1 MSANMG
7 TDDDHKKRRWDWG
20 REGDSAWARGLPVAG
35 ILTLTFLAYAG
46 TLGFGFVLDDRFQVV
61 GNPFIAS
68 WRFVPQYFSSHVWSY
83 LYPHLL
89 SNYYRPLFLLWLRL
103 NHALFG
109 LHAWGWHLTSVSAHL
124 AVTYLVYRL
133 GLRLTRDAWIA
144 AAGGFMFGLHPVHVE
159 AVAYVSGVPEPLSTL
174 FVLAAFLAWLRS
186 RGPGARL
193 WWPALLPQASCA
205 GRLAASTALFAAAL
219 LSKESSLMLPVF
231 VAVFAWIYAVV
242 DGGEARSGER
252 LRAALVAVAPF
263 LGVTLAYLPLRVW
276 ALKGFAHTVTP
287 LALSTAILT
296 VPSVVLFYLR
306 LLVWPARLSCYYDTP
321 YVSAPAFR
329 SFLLPLIVIFAVL
342 AALVFWY
349 RRTRRRS
356 REESRALAFASLW
369 MGLAILAVL
378 NFRLLPEGEIAH
390 DRYLYLPSVGFSILV
405 ALAWRQARFR
415 HARLLAR
422 PARAVAL
429 GVVFSVL
436 MAFATARQSLYWSDD
451 LSLNFHAHE
460 IAPQNVSAT
469 TSLAAAAAE
478 RGMVPAAQALY
489 RQALES
495 HPDFWRA
502 NVNLAYLYYQQGNFP
517 EAVRSFERSAAAD
530 PTDGDQFL
538 YLGLA
543 RMRLNRLAEA
553 EGAIRTALLVRP
565 RGRGYHLGLG
575 LVLKQAGKLA
585 EARQEF
591 AAELAEN
598 PQDAQARALLSE
610 IEGQIESQAAK
621 PTANSFSP
629 RPR

>member
-1 MSANMG
+1 MG
-7 TDDDHKKRRWDWG
+7 TDDGYKKRRWDWG
-20 REGDSAWARGLPVAG
+20 WEGDPLWARGLPVAA
-35 ILTLTFLAYAG
+35 ILTATFIAYAA
-46 TLGFGFVLDDRFQVV
+46 TLGFGFVFDDQAGIV
-61 GNPFIAS
+61 GNDAIRA
-68 WRFVPQYFSSHVWSY
+68 WRYLPSYFTSHVWSY

-103 NHALFG
+103 NETLFD
-109 LHAWGWHLTSVSAHL
+109 LRAWGWHFTSVVAHL

-133 GLRLTRDAWIA
+133 GFRLTRDTGTAV
-144 AAGGFMFGLHPVHVE
+144 AGALVFGLHPVHIE
-159 AVAYVSGVPEPLSTL
+159 AVAYISGVAEPLSTV

-186 RGPGARL
+186 RGPGPRL
-193 WWPALLPQASCA
+193 RWV
-205 GRLAASTALFAAAL
+205 AASTALFAAAL

-231 VAVFAWIYAVV
+231 IAVYAWIYAAV
-242 DGGEARSGER
+242 DGGAARSGER
-252 LRAALVAVAPF
+252 VRAALVSVAPF
-263 LGVTLAYLPLRVW
+263 LVVTLAYLPLRVW

-296 VPSVVLFYLR
+296 VPSVVIFYLR

-321 YVSAPAFR
+321 YVSAPSFR
-329 SFLLPLIVIFAVL
+329 GFALPLVVLVAVVGV
-342 AALVFWY
+342 LVLWY
-349 RRTRRRS
+349 RWTRRRS
-356 REESRALAFASLW
+356 PEESRALAFASLW
-369 MGLAILAVL
+369 MALAILPVL

-405 ALAWRQARFR
+405 VLAWRQAGFR

-422 PARAVAL
+422 PAWAAAL
-429 GVVFSVL
+429 GVAFCVL
-436 MAFATARQSLYWSDD
+436 MAFATVRQTLYWSDD

-460 IAPQNVSAT
+460 IAPRNVSAT

-478 RGMVPAAQALY
+478 RGMVAVAQALY

-517 EAVRSFERSAAAD
+517 EAVRYFERSAAAD

-543 RMRLNRLAEA
+543 RLRLNRLAEA

-565 RGRGYHLGLG
+565 RGHGYHLGLG

-585 EARQEF
+585 EAKQEF
-591 AAELAEN
+591 AAQLAEN
-598 PQDAQARALLSE
+598 PQDAQARALLVE
-610 IEGQIESQAAK
+610 VEGQLERQPVGPGVNPPASGQ
-621 PTANSFSP
+621 
-629 RPR
+629 R

>member
-1 MSANMG
+1 MG
-7 TDDDHKKRRWDWG
+7 TDDGCKKRRWDWG
-20 REGDSAWARGLPVAG
+20 REGDSPWARGLPVAA
-35 ILTLTFLAYAG
+35 ILTATFIAYAA

-61 GNPFIAS
+61 GNPFVAS

-83 LYPHLL
+83 RYPHLL

-103 NHALFG
+103 NETLFG
-109 LHAWGWHLTSVSAHL
+109 LRAWGWHFTSVAAHL

-133 GLRLTRDAWIA
+133 GFRLTRDVWIA
-144 AAGGFMFGLHPVHVE
+144 AAAGLVFGLHPVHVE
-159 AVAYVSGVPEPLSTL
+159 AVAYISGVAEPLSML

-186 RGPGARL
+186 RGPGPRL
-193 WWPALLPQASCA
+193 RWPALLPQASCA
-205 GRLAASTALFAAAL
+205 GRLAASMALYGAAL
-219 LSKESSLMLPVF
+219 LSKESSLMLPVII
-231 VAVFAWIYAVV
+231 AVFAWIYATV

-252 LRAALVAVAPF
+252 VRAALVAVAPF
-263 LGVTLAYLPLRVW
+263 LAVTLAYLPLRVW

-321 YVSAPAFR
+321 YVSAAVFR
-329 SFLLPLIVIFAVL
+329 SFLLPLVVIFAVL
-342 AALVFWY
+342 AALVFLY
-349 RRTRRRS
+349 RWTRRRS
-356 REESRALAFASLW
+356 RQESRALAFASLW
-369 MGLAILAVL
+369 MALAILPVL

-390 DRYLYLPSVGFSILV
+390 DRYLYLLSVGFSILV
-405 ALAWRQARFR
+405 ALAWRQARCR
-415 HARLLAR
+415 YARVLAR
-422 PARAVAL
+422 PAWAAAL
-429 GVVFSVL
+429 GVAFCVL

-451 LSLNFHAHE
+451 LSLDFRAHE

-489 RQALES
+489 KQALQS
-495 HPDFWRA
+495 RPDFWRA
-502 NVNLAYLYYQQGNFP
+502 NVNLAYLYYRQGNFG
-517 EAVRSFERSAAAD
+517 EAVRYFERSAAAD

-543 RMRLNRLAEA
+543 LMHVNRLAEA

-565 RGRGYHLGLG
+565 RGDGYHLGLG

-585 EARQEF
+585 EAKREF
-591 AAELAEN
+591 GAELAAD
-598 PQDAQARALLSE
+598 PQDAEARALLSE
-610 IEGQIESQAAK
+610 VEGQLESQAAK

>member
-1 MSANMG
+1 MG

-20 REGDSAWARGLPVAG
+20 REGDSPWARGLPVAA
-35 ILTLTFLAYAG
+35 ILTATFIAYAA
-46 TLGFGFVLDDRFQVV
+46 TLDFGFVFDDQAGIV
-61 GNPFIAS
+61 GNDAIRA
-68 WRFVPQYFSSHVWSY
+68 WRYLPSYFTSHVWSY
-83 LYPHLL
+83 RYPHLL

-103 NHALFG
+103 NETLFG
-109 LHAWGWHLTSVSAHL
+109 LRAWGWHLTSVAAHL

-133 GLRLTRDAWIA
+133 GFRLTQDKGVAT
-144 AAGGFMFGLHPVHVE
+144 AGALVFGLHPVHIE
-159 AVAYVSGVPEPLSTL
+159 AVAYISGVAEPLSTL

-186 RGPGARL
+186 REHVPRL
-193 WWPALLPQASCA
+193 RW
-205 GRLAASTALFAAAL
+205 LAASTALFAAAL
-219 LSKESSLMLPVF
+219 LSKESSLMLPVL
-231 VAVFAWIYAVV
+231 VAVFAWIYAPV

-252 LRAALVAVAPF
+252 LRAAVVAVAPF
-263 LGVTLAYLPLRVW
+263 LAVTLAYLPLRVW

-349 RRTRRRS
+349 RWTRRRP
-356 REESRALAFASLW
+356 REESRVLAFASLW
-369 MGLAILAVL
+369 MALAILPVL
-378 NFRLLPEGEIAH
+378 NFWLLPEGEIAH

-415 HARLLAR
+415 YARLLAR
-422 PARAVAL
+422 PAWAAAL
-429 GVVFSVL
+429 GVAFCVL
-436 MAFATARQSLYWSDD
+436 MVFATARQSLYWSDD

-460 IAPQNVSAT
+460 IAPRNVSAT

-478 RGMVPAAQALY
+478 RGMVPAAQALC

-495 HPDFWRA
+495 RPDFWRA

-517 EAVRSFERSAAAD
+517 EAVRYFERSAAAD

-543 RMRLNRLAEA
+543 RLRLNRLAEA

-591 AAELAEN
+591 EAALAED
-598 PQDAQARALLSE
+598 PQDAQARALLAD
-610 IEGQIESQAAK
+610 IEGQLQSH
-621 PTANSFSP
+621 PGDRGANPPAP
-629 RPR
+629 RQR

>member
-1 MSANMG
+1 MG
-7 TDDDHKKRRWDWG
+7 TDNDPQKRGWEG
-20 REGDSAWARGLPVAG
+20 YLEGDSPWTSGLAVAG
-35 ILTLTFLAYAG
+35 ILTATFIAYAA
-46 TLGFGFVLDDRFQVV
+46 TLSFGFVFDDKAGIV
-61 GNPFIAS
+61 GNDAIRA
-68 WRFVPQYFSSHVWSY
+68 WRYLPSYFTSHVWSY

-103 NHALFG
+103 NEVLFG
-109 LHAWGWHLTSVSAHL
+109 LRAWGWHLTSVAAHL
-124 AVTYLVYRL
+124 AVTYLVFRL
-133 GLRLTRDAWIA
+133 GFRLTRDKGVAT
-144 AAGGFMFGLHPVHVE
+144 AGALVFGLHPVHIE
-159 AVAYVSGVPEPLSTL
+159 AVAYISGVAEPLSTL

-186 RGPGARL
+186 REHGPRL
-193 WWPALLPQASCA
+193 RW
-205 GRLAASTALFAAAL
+205 LAASLTLYGAAL

-231 VAVFAWIYAVV
+231 VAAFAWIYAAV
-242 DGGEARSGER
+242 DGGETRPGAR
-252 LRAALVAVAPF
+252 LRAALVAVASF
-263 LGVTLAYLPLRVW
+263 LAVTLAYLPLRVW
-276 ALKGFAHTVTP
+276 AVRGFAHTVTP
-287 LALSTAILT
+287 LPVSTAILT
-296 VPSVVLFYLR
+296 IPSVGLFYLR

-321 YVSAPAFR
+321 YVSAPSFR
-329 SFLLPLIVIFAVL
+329 GFILPLVVLVAVV
-342 AALVFWY
+342 AVLVFWH
-349 RRTRRRS
+349 RRTRGPAP
-356 REESRALAFASLW
+356 EGSRAWAFASLW
-369 MGLAILAVL
+369 MALAILPVL

-405 ALAWRQARFR
+405 ALAWRQAGFR

-422 PARAVAL
+422 SSWAAAL
-429 GVVFSVL
+429 GVAFSVL
-436 MAFATARQSLYWSDD
+436 MAFATARQSLCWSDD

-489 RQALES
+489 RQVLES

-502 NVNLAYLYYQQGNFP
+502 NVNLAYRYYQQGNFA
-517 EAVRSFERSAAAD
+517 EAVRYFERSAAAD

-543 RMRLNRLAEA
+543 WMHLNRLAEA

-565 RGRGYHLGLG
+565 HGHGYHLGLG

-585 EARQEF
+585 EARQELE
-591 AAELAEN
+591 AALAAD
-598 PQDAQARALLSE
+598 PQDAQTRALLAE
-610 IEGQIESQAAK
+610 VEGQLGSQAAK